1 MESTPHVPSKNADII
16 ELSDSCVP
24 AAILSYD
31 ETIVYKIFGNDSRK
45 EVKDTTQAPYQWVC
59 RLSMTFSG
67 KNYVGTGWLCSTN
80 SSKYDVVVTSGHCV
94 YETSTGKFAES
105 VTVVPGADGKY
116 APWGAF
122 TVGPSNLRASAGW
135 KAAGPNK
142 SDFDYGAILIP
153 KTNCLGACAMWVDK
167 SPVNKQALISGYP
180 GSNPSNAPYGY
191 NWDKQGPIES
201 ADSNTLFYTIDTS
214 GGQSGSPVFALKAGS
229 NFGHDNYI
237 NIYSIGIHWGYIGN
251 SNAAMRMTSAVF
263 NDVIEW
269 SK

>member
-24 AAILSYD
+24 AAILSYG
-31 ETIVYKIFGNDSRK
+31 ETIVFKPFGNDGRK
-45 EVKDTTQAPYQWVC
+45 EVKDTTQVPYQWVC
-59 RLSMTFSG
+59 RLSMTFSA
-67 KNYVGTGWLCSTN
+67 KKYVGTGWLCYTN

-122 TVGPSNLRASAGW
+122 TVGPSSLRASAGW

-142 SDFDYGAILIP
+142 SNFDYGAILIP
-153 KTNCLGACAMWVDK
+153 KTNYLGACAMYVDE
-167 SPVNKQALISGYP
+167 SPVNQQALISGYP

-191 NWDKQGPIES
+191 NWEEQGPIVS
-201 ADSNTLFYTIDTS
+201 ANSNILFYTIDTS
-214 GGQSGSPVFALKAGS
+214 GGQSGSPVFAGS
-229 NFGHDNYI
+229 NFNNINYI
-237 NIYSIGIHWGYIGN
+237 NIYSIGIHKGSTDS
-251 SNAAMRMTSAVF
+251 SNIAVRMTSAVV